1 MLLFF
6 FFFKYS
12 HDLSTDLS
20 KTLLF
25 KASFLFKTS
34 FLFQNLFPFFMQS
47 HVFLCLYTIQVC
59 EFYAPLSSF
68 FYFFILFK
76 FPIWTTIPIIKKT
89 TKKIYFLTYSHS
101 ENKRSVEKNLT
112 FDHHAW
118 PSSVKPDIAFEITDT
133 VSTYNIYIV
142 LRHTDAY
149 HFNNIYIRATVKEPG
164 DPKGRTGDYDLQLA
178 TNDKGWIGTAMD
190 DIYDARLLIQP
201 KTKFRK
207 SGTYHIVLEQLM
219 REDPLQNVLSAGLRV
234 GRTAE

>member
-1 MLLFF
+1 MFKNFF
-6 FFFKYS
+6 
-12 HDLSTDLS
+12 LSTLIPFHS
-20 KTLLF
+20 IKNRGVRI
-25 KASFLFKTS
+25 SFLLLTAV
-34 FLFQNLFPFFMQS
+34 LGLAACN
-47 HVFLCLYTIQVC
+47 
-59 EFYAPLSSF
+59 
-68 FYFFILFK
+68 
-76 FPIWTTIPIIKKT
+76 WTTGV
-89 TKKIYFLTYSHS
+89 F
-101 ENKRSVEKNLT
+101 EKNLT
-112 FDHHAW
+112 FDSHAW
-118 PSSVKPDIAFEITDT
+118 PSSVKPDIAFDITDT
-133 VSTYNIYIV
+133 ISTYNIYIV

-234 GRTAE
+234 ERTAE